1 MWIFYTLSVWI
12 FFHVFCVDFFHV
24 IYVDFFHVFRVNSR
38 GMISVYGRFG
48 MAEKPFTLYRDYSEG
63 DSSDIRLA
71 PGIIFRE
78 MQFFNVLILFLI
90 TVVTVH
96 AQRGYIHNGTALSFL
111 VNSGKIPVV
120 FWKLPACV
128 MILGLCLLLLLSIPC
143 NNHPELVIKLLLE
156 YGISLWISAL
166 TNFGYTGMVMLLLAD
181 AMRYRI
187 DWKKRI
193 AYILVISVFYVAM
206 SSSEFKS
213 ALNAISIEQMWS
225 YYRLDVRN
233 MLLGILDMLALV
245 NTLVFVLF
253 MVVLTVSQTSEK
265 ERILRLN
272 SQLQVA
278 NRKLEEY
285 ADEQVRMTET
295 RERNRLAREIHDT
308 LGHSLTGIITGIEAC
323 IMLMDIAPEAT
334 KEQLRAI
341 AEVAR
346 NGITDVRHS
355 VNALRPDALENLD
368 FEPALVKLVE
378 ESVKSTGVKIDFSFP
393 ETLKSLDQDEEDVIY
408 RIVQESIT
416 NAIRHGHASYI
427 DIQITH
433 SSNDIHIHIS
443 DNGEGCTDIH
453 SGFGLHHM
461 KERVEMLMGTIS
473 WNGANGFV
481 IDATVPIRVN
491 TEEES

>member
-1 MWIFYTLSVWI
+1 
-12 FFHVFCVDFFHV
+12 
-24 IYVDFFHVFRVNSR
+24 
-38 GMISVYGRFG
+38 
-48 MAEKPFTLYRDYSEG
+48 MAEKPLELYRDYIEG
-63 DSSDIRLA
+63 EPGDILLA

-78 MQFFNVLILFLI
+78 MQFLNVLILFVI

-96 AQRGYIHNGTALSFL
+96 AQRGYIHNGSALSFL
-111 VNSGKIPVV
+111 VNCGAVPVL
-120 FWKLPACV
+120 FWKLPVCV
-128 MILGLCLLLLLSIPC
+128 MILILCLLLLLSIPC

-156 YGISLWISAL
+156 YGISIWISAL
-166 TNFGYTGMVMLLLAD
+166 TGFGYTGMVMLLLAD

-193 AYILVISVFYVAM
+193 AYIIVICVFYVAM
-206 SSSEFKS
+206 SGSFFKS
-213 ALNAISIEQMWS
+213 ALNVIPIDQMWS
-225 YYRLDVRN
+225 YYRVDVRN
-233 MLLGILDMLALV
+233 MFLGILNMLALV
-245 NTLVFVLF
+245 NTLIFVLY
-253 MVVLTVSQTSEK
+253 MVVLTLSQTSEK

-285 ADEQVRMTET
+285 AEEQVRMTET
-295 RERNRLAREIHDT
+295 KERNRLAREIHDT

-368 FEPALVKLVE
+368 FEQALVKLVE
-378 ESVKSTGVKIDFSFP
+378 ESGKSTGVRIDFSFP
-393 ETLKSLDQDEEDVIY
+393 GTLKNLDQDEEDVIY

-416 NAIRHGHASYI
+416 NAIRHGRASHI
-427 DIQITH
+427 MIRITH
-433 SSNDIHIHIS
+433 SSNDIHIHIA
-443 DNGEGCTDIH
+443 DNGKGCNDVH

-461 KERVEMLMGTIS
+461 KERVEMLKGTIS
-473 WNGANGFV
+473 WNGENGFV
-481 IDATVPIRVN
+481 IDATVPIRVD
-491 TEEES
+491 TEEDS